1 MTSKGLLLRVRLMPN
16 ASRDQIDAI
25 VMLPNDVCVVKARV
39 RAIPE
44 KGKANKA
51 VLKLFAKAIGLA
63 PSKLSLASGAKDR
76 NKEILIEDLGEQVS
90 MVRDWLGTIE
100 GTLKK

>member
-1 MTSKGLLLRVRLMPN
+1 MTPKGLLLRIRLTPN
-16 ASRDQIDAI
+16 ASCDEIGAI
-25 VMLPNDVCVVKARV
+25 VTMPNDVCTVKVRV

-51 VLKLFAKAIGLA
+51 VLKLVAKAIGLA
-63 PSKLSLASGAKDR
+63 SSKLSLASGAKDR

-90 MVRDWLGTIE
+90 MVRNWLGTIE
-100 GTLKK
+100 GNK